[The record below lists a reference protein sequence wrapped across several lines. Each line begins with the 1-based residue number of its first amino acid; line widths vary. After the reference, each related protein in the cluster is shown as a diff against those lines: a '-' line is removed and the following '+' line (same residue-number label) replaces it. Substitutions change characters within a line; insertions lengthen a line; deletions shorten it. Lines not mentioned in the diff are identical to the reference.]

1 MNIRPIRLT
10 AAILLLLVCLPTALF
25 AQSATRE
32 NYLERY
38 NSLVSKV
45 GADGIGVE
53 SLLNHWEADYP
64 DDIDMLLARF
74 SFYYAKSQST
84 SVEIIDKDKYLGAG
98 PALTL
103 KDSLG
108 NNVNYFTV
116 TSFDDEVFGMA
127 MKAVDR
133 ASELAPERLD
143 IRFCK
148 ISALIA
154 YEKESPDMAL
164 SAIRSLV
171 DYNFRSKPAWE
182 YPGLE
187 MDADLF
193 DSSIQEYCYT
203 FFNMA
208 TPEGYEAFR
217 ELSEQMLSYRP
228 ESHCFLTNLGSYMFV
243 VKHDSKAALKCY
255 NKVLKKHPDDY
266 PTIRNCVILART
278 SKDVKL
284 EKKCLRMLLEVTDDP
299 TEQASAKV
307 RLENL

>member
-1 MNIRPIRLT
+1 M
-10 AAILLLLVCLPTALF
+10 VCLPTALF

-45 GADGIGVE
+45 GADGLGVE

-154 YEKESPDMAL
+154 YEK
-164 SAIRSLV
+164 
-171 DYNFRSKPAWE
+171 
-182 YPGLE
+182 
-187 MDADLF
+187 
-193 DSSIQEYCYT
+193 
-203 FFNMA
+203 
-208 TPEGYEAFR
+208 
-217 ELSEQMLSYRP
+217 
-228 ESHCFLTNLGSYMFV
+228 
-243 VKHDSKAALKCY
+243 
-255 NKVLKKHPDDY
+255 
-266 PTIRNCVILART
+266 
-278 SKDVKL
+278 
-284 EKKCLRMLLEVTDDP
+284 
-299 TEQASAKV
+299 
-307 RLENL
+307 